1 MSSALTADAASLRS
15 AIGRLS
21 SHPPIG
27 GPMSPLVIPSET
39 VEKNNVPRSAVGF
52 QTAGIDGKFF
62 RFNTSSVGASADG
75 FDFTEPQA
83 GTFYVEVG
91 GVGGP
96 DAVPWKS
103 ATHIMYKDEVAK
115 EWKIVEIAKKDQVLG
130 FGNKT
135 WIAKTSCNAGIEL
148 CGAGKWKELVNDE
161 EVDSPQAKTDLGYF
175 NSTDDAHAR

>member
-15 AIGRLS
+15 AIGGLS

-39 VEKNNVPRSAVGF
+39 EEKNNIPRSALGF

-62 RFNTSSVGASADG
+62 RCNTSSVGASADG
-75 FDFTEPQA
+75 FDLTDAQA
-83 GTFYVEVG
+83 GKFYAQVG

-96 DAVPWKS
+96 DVVPWKS

-130 FGNKT
+130 VGDKD

-175 NSTDDAHAR
+175 GSADDAHAR